1 LLPRPE
7 QIWPPE
13 RTAELLRLRE
23 RAMSARQIA
32 RELGVTRN
40 AVIGKLHRLKLTI
53 VQVRV
58 TTDRHRQ
65 QRREQAARR
74 RARERAARGPERD
87 VRPRPARQGPTR
99 APVPGKVNIW
109 GLTENACRWPLFG
122 GNEPVS
128 EQFYCGGE
136 AVLGASYCGVHC
148 KQSFGP
154 SRPPMGRR

>member
-53 VQVRV
+53 VTVRV
-58 TTDRHRQ
+58 TSEAWRQ

-74 RARERAARGPERD
+74 RARERARD
-87 VRPRPARQGPTR
+87 VRPRPVRQGPIR
-99 APVPGKVNIW
+99 APLPGKVNIW
-109 GLTENACRWPLFG
+109 GLTENACRWPLFF

-128 EQFYCGGE
+128 DQFYCGDE
-136 AVLGASYCGVHC
+136 AMLGASYCGVHC
-148 KQSFGP
+148 RQSFGP